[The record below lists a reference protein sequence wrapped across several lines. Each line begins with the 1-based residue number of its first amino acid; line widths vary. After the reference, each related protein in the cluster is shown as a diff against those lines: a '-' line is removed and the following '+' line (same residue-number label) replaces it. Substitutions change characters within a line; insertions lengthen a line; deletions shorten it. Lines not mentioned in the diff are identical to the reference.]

1 MLTAPLVCRVI
12 PRLEIPSPRAETTS
26 ANRFALTGG
35 RLAGRQLDFTAFL
48 VAHSRTMDLLLLAID
63 VGAPDLTSGTL
74 VIGFRIGGILRPT
87 EAVDLLFHGRKQ
99 PESDRGSQH
108 LVEKFARLGFVA
120 LQEGR
125 FQFLM

>member
-1 MLTAPLVCRVI
+1 MADSWT
-12 PRLEIPSPRAETTS
+12 
-26 ANRFALTGG
+26 
-35 RLAGRQLDFTAFL
+35 LDF
-48 VAHSRTMDLLLLAID
+48 LLFAID
-63 VGAPDLTSGTL
+63 VSAPYFTSGTL
-74 VIGFRIGGILRPT
+74 VLGLRIGSILGPT

-108 LVEKFARLGFVA
+108 LIEKFAGLGFVA